1 MVIHLPGGRSI
12 IIDAKAPMTAYLHA
26 GETDRQEERSQWMS
40 RHAAGR
46 EKAFATIERQK
57 LLRPVFAVP

>member
-1 MVIHLPGGRSI
+1 MIPVCVRFRVCLLYTSHLPGGRSI

-40 RHAAGR
+40 RHAADR
-46 EKAFATIERQK
+46 C
-57 LLRPVFAVP
+57 V